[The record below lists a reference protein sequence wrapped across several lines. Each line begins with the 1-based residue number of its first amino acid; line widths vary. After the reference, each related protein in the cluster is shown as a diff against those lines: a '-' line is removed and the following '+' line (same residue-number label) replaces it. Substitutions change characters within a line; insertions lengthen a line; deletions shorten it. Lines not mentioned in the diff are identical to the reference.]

1 MDRITLK
8 ARAKVNIGLD
18 ITGVLDNGYHL
29 VDMIM
34 QTLQM
39 HDEVTIR
46 KRKEQGIEIR
56 SNLRYLPVNENNIVY
71 QAAKMMV
78 DEFQI
83 KDGLRFD
90 IKKEI
95 PVAAGMAG
103 GSADAASTLI
113 GINRMY
119 QLSLSTQ
126 ELCLRGLKLG
136 ADVPYCIQGGTMH
149 ATGIGEQLER
159 ITAMPDCFVVVVKPK
174 ASASTKVVYQKF
186 DELDQVVHP
195 DMAQLLLQMEEKNLK
210 GIAEAMGNVLEQV
223 TIPMIPEIA
232 VIKEVL
238 LKNGALNAMMSGSG
252 PTVFG
257 LYTDRVQ
264 AEKAVALLT
273 DRKEI
278 QKVCVTKFWNK

>member
-46 KRKEQGIEIR
+46 KRKQPGIEIR

-71 QAAKMMV
+71 QAAKMMI

-119 QLSLSTQ
+119 QLSLSTE
-126 ELCLRGLKLG
+126 ELCMRGLKLG
-136 ADVPYCIQGGTMH
+136 ADVPYCIHGGTMH

-186 DELDQVVHP
+186 DELEQVSHP
-195 DMAQLLLQMEEKNLK
+195 NMAHLLMQMEEKNLR
-210 GIAEAMGNVLEQV
+210 GIADTMGNVLEQV

-257 LYTDRVQ
+257 LYTDRML

>member
-1 MDRITLK
+1 MDRMTLK

-46 KRKEQGIEIR
+46 KKRERGIEIR

-78 DEFQI
+78 DEFQNQ
-83 KDGLRFD
+83 DGLRFD

-103 GSADAASTLI
+103 GSADAASALI

-119 QLSLSTQ
+119 QLSLSTE
-126 ELCLRGLKLG
+126 ELCIRGLQLG

-149 ATGIGEQLER
+149 ATGIGEKLER

-186 DELDQVVHP
+186 DQLEQVKHP
-195 DMAQLLLQMEEKNLK
+195 NMTQLLLQMEGKNLN
-210 GIAEAMGNVLEQV
+210 GIADAMGNVLEQV
-223 TIPMIPEIA
+223 TISMIPEIA
-232 VIKEVL
+232 TIKEVL

-257 LYTDRVQ
+257 LYTDRTQ
-264 AEKAVALLT
+264 ADRAVAELSYIK
-273 DRKEI
+273 DI
-278 QKVCVTKFWNK
+278 QKACVTKFWNK

>member
-1 MDRITLK
+1 MDRMTLK

-46 KRKEQGIEIR
+46 KKRERGIEIR

-83 KDGLRFD
+83 QDGLRFD

-103 GSADAASTLI
+103 GSADAASALI

-119 QLSLSTQ
+119 QLSLSTE
-126 ELCLRGLKLG
+126 ELCIRGLQLG

-149 ATGIGEQLER
+149 ATGIGEKLER

-186 DELDQVVHP
+186 DQLEQVKHP
-195 DMAQLLLQMEEKNLK
+195 NMTQLLLQMEGKNLN
-210 GIAEAMGNVLEQV
+210 GIADAMGNVLEQV
-223 TIPMIPEIA
+223 TISMIPEIA
-232 VIKEVL
+232 TIKEVL

-257 LYTDRVQ
+257 LYTNRAQADR
-264 AEKAVALLT
+264 AVAELSN
-273 DRKEI
+273 KKSI
-278 QKVCVTKFWNK
+278 QKACVTKFWNK

>member
-18 ITGVLDNGYHL
+18 ITGVLENGYHL

-34 QTLQM
+34 QTLQL

-46 KRKEQGIEIR
+46 KKRETGIEIR

-83 KDGLRFD
+83 QDGLRFD

-126 ELCLRGLKLG
+126 ELCIRGLKLG

-149 ATGIGEQLER
+149 ATGIGEHLER

-174 ASASTKVVYQKF
+174 ASASTKIVYQKF
-186 DELDQVVHP
+186 DQLSQVIHP
-195 DMAQLLLQMEEKNLK
+195 NMTQLLLQMEDKSLN
-210 GIAEAMGNVLEQV
+210 GIAAAMGNVLEQV

-232 VIKEVL
+232 SIKEVL

-257 LYTDRVQ
+257 LYNDRTQ
-264 AEKAVALLT
+264 ADRAVAELSYIK
-273 DRKEI
+273 DI
-278 QKVCVTKFWNK
+278 QKACVTKFWNK

>member
-1 MDRITLK
+1 MDRMTLK

-46 KRKEQGIEIR
+46 KKRERGIEIR

-83 KDGLRFD
+83 QDGLRFD

-103 GSADAASTLI
+103 GSADAASALI

-119 QLSLSTQ
+119 QLSLSTE
-126 ELCLRGLKLG
+126 ELCIRGLQLG

-149 ATGIGEQLER
+149 ATGIGEKLER

-186 DELDQVVHP
+186 DQLEQVKHP
-195 DMAQLLLQMEEKNLK
+195 NMTQLLLQMEGMNLN
-210 GIAEAMGNVLEQV
+210 GIADAMGNVLEQV
-223 TIPMIPEIA
+223 TISMIPEIA
-232 VIKEVL
+232 TIKEVL

-257 LYTDRVQ
+257 LYTNRAQADR
-264 AEKAVALLT
+264 AVAELSN
-273 DRKEI
+273 KKSI
-278 QKVCVTKFWNK
+278 QKACVTKFWNK

>member
-1 MDRITLK
+1 MDRMTLK

-46 KRKEQGIEIR
+46 KKRERGIEIR

-83 KDGLRFD
+83 QDGLRFD

-103 GSADAASTLI
+103 GSADAASALI

-119 QLSLSTQ
+119 QLSLSTE
-126 ELCLRGLKLG
+126 ELCIRGLQLG

-149 ATGIGEQLER
+149 ATGIGEKLER

-186 DELDQVVHP
+186 DQLEQVKHP
-195 DMAQLLLQMEEKNLK
+195 NMTQLLLQMEGKNLN
-210 GIAEAMGNVLEQV
+210 GIASAMGNVLEQV
-223 TIPMIPEIA
+223 TISMIPEIA
-232 VIKEVL
+232 TIKEVL

-257 LYTDRVQ
+257 LYTNRTQADR
-264 AEKAVALLT
+264 AVAELSNKK
-273 DRKEI
+273 DI
-278 QKVCVTKFWNK
+278 QKACVTKFWNK

>member
-18 ITGVLDNGYHL
+18 ITGVLENGYHL

-34 QTLQM
+34 QTLQL

-46 KRKEQGIEIR
+46 KKRETGIEIR

-83 KDGLRFD
+83 QDGLRFD

-95 PVAAGMAG
+95 PVTAGMAG

-126 ELCLRGLKLG
+126 ELCIRGLKLG

-149 ATGIGEQLER
+149 ATGIGEHLER

-174 ASASTKVVYQKF
+174 ASASTKIVYQKF
-186 DELDQVVHP
+186 DQLSQVIHP
-195 DMAQLLLQMEEKNLK
+195 NMTQLLLQMEDKSLN
-210 GIAEAMGNVLEQV
+210 GIAAAMGNVLEQV

-232 VIKEVL
+232 SIKEVL

-257 LYTDRVQ
+257 LYTDRTQ
-264 AEKAVALLT
+264 ADRAVAELSYIK
-273 DRKEI
+273 DI
-278 QKVCVTKFWNK
+278 QKACVTKFWNK

>member
-1 MDRITLK
+1 MDRMTLK

-46 KRKEQGIEIR
+46 KKRERGIEIR

-83 KDGLRFD
+83 QDGLRFD

-103 GSADAASTLI
+103 GSADAASVLI

-119 QLSLSTQ
+119 QLSLSTE
-126 ELCLRGLKLG
+126 ELCIRGLQLG

-149 ATGIGEQLER
+149 ATGIGEKLER

-186 DELDQVVHP
+186 DELEQVKHP
-195 DMAQLLLQMEEKNLK
+195 NMTQLLLQMEGKNLN
-210 GIAEAMGNVLEQV
+210 GIADAMGNVLEQV
-223 TIPMIPEIA
+223 TISMIPEIA
-232 VIKEVL
+232 TIKEVL

-257 LYTDRVQ
+257 LYTNRAQADR
-264 AEKAVALLT
+264 AVAELSN
-273 DRKEI
+273 KKSI
-278 QKVCVTKFWNK
+278 QKACVTKFWNK

>member
-46 KRKEQGIEIR
+46 KRKQPGIEIR

-71 QAAKMMV
+71 QAAKMMI

-119 QLSLSTQ
+119 QLSLSTE
-126 ELCLRGLKLG
+126 ELCMRGLKLG
-136 ADVPYCIQGGTMH
+136 ADVPYCIHGGTMH

-186 DELDQVVHP
+186 DALEQVSHP
-195 DMAQLLLQMEEKNLK
+195 NMAHLLMQMEEKNLR
-210 GIAEAMGNVLEQV
+210 GIADTMGNVLEQV

-257 LYTDRVQ
+257 LYTDRML

>member
-1 MDRITLK
+1 MDRMTLK

-46 KRKEQGIEIR
+46 KKRERGIEIR

-83 KDGLRFD
+83 QDGLRFD

-103 GSADAASTLI
+103 GSADAASALI

-119 QLSLSTQ
+119 QLSLSTE
-126 ELCLRGLKLG
+126 ELCIRGLQLG

-149 ATGIGEQLER
+149 ATGIGEKLER

-186 DELDQVVHP
+186 DELEQVKHP
-195 DMAQLLLQMEEKNLK
+195 NMTQLLLQMEGMNLN
-210 GIAEAMGNVLEQV
+210 GIADAMGNVLEQV
-223 TIPMIPEIA
+223 TISMIPEIA
-232 VIKEVL
+232 TIKEVL

-257 LYTDRVQ
+257 LYTNRAQADR
-264 AEKAVALLT
+264 AVAELSN
-273 DRKEI
+273 KKSI
-278 QKVCVTKFWNK
+278 QKACVTKFWNK

>member
-1 MDRITLK
+1 MDRMTLK

-46 KRKEQGIEIR
+46 KKRERGIEIR

-83 KDGLRFD
+83 QDGLRFD

-103 GSADAASTLI
+103 GSADAASALI

-119 QLSLSTQ
+119 QLSLSTE
-126 ELCLRGLKLG
+126 ELCIRGLQLG

-149 ATGIGEQLER
+149 AT
-159 ITAMPDCFVVVVKPK
+159 
-174 ASASTKVVYQKF
+174 
-186 DELDQVVHP
+186 
-195 DMAQLLLQMEEKNLK
+195 
-210 GIAEAMGNVLEQV
+210 
-223 TIPMIPEIA
+223 
-232 VIKEVL
+232 
-238 LKNGALNAMMSGSG
+238 
-252 PTVFG
+252 
-257 LYTDRVQ
+257 
-264 AEKAVALLT
+264 
-273 DRKEI
+273 
-278 QKVCVTKFWNK
+278 

>member
-1 MDRITLK
+1 MDRMTLK

-46 KRKEQGIEIR
+46 KKRERGIEIR

-83 KDGLRFD
+83 QDGLRFD

-103 GSADAASTLI
+103 GSADAASALI

-119 QLSLSTQ
+119 QLSLSTE
-126 ELCLRGLKLG
+126 ELCIRGLQLG

-149 ATGIGEQLER
+149 ATGIGEKLER

-186 DELDQVVHP
+186 DELEQVKHP
-195 DMAQLLLQMEEKNLK
+195 NMTQLLLQMEGKNLN
-210 GIAEAMGNVLEQV
+210 GIADAMGNVLEQV
-223 TIPMIPEIA
+223 TISMIPEIA
-232 VIKEVL
+232 TIKEVL

-257 LYTDRVQ
+257 LYTNRAQADR
-264 AEKAVALLT
+264 AVAELSN
-273 DRKEI
+273 KKSI
-278 QKVCVTKFWNK
+278 QKACVTKFWNK

>member
-1 MDRITLK
+1 M
-8 ARAKVNIGLD
+8 NIGLD

-46 KRKEQGIEIR
+46 KKRERGIEIR

-83 KDGLRFD
+83 QDGLRFD

-103 GSADAASTLI
+103 GSADAASALI

-119 QLSLSTQ
+119 QLSLSTE
-126 ELCLRGLKLG
+126 ELCIRGLQLG

-149 ATGIGEQLER
+149 ATGIGEKLER

-186 DELDQVVHP
+186 DQLEQVKHP
-195 DMAQLLLQMEEKNLK
+195 NMTQLLLQMEGMNLN
-210 GIAEAMGNVLEQV
+210 GIADAMGNVLEQV
-223 TIPMIPEIA
+223 TISMIPEIA
-232 VIKEVL
+232 TIKEVL

-257 LYTDRVQ
+257 LYTNRAQADR
-264 AEKAVALLT
+264 AVAELSN
-273 DRKEI
+273 KKSI
-278 QKVCVTKFWNK
+278 QKACVTKFWNK

>member
-18 ITGVLDNGYHL
+18 ITGVLENGYHL

-34 QTLQM
+34 QTLQL

-46 KRKEQGIEIR
+46 KKRETGIEIR

-83 KDGLRFD
+83 QDGLRFD

-126 ELCLRGLKLG
+126 ELCIRGLKLG

-149 ATGIGEQLER
+149 ATGIGEHLER

-174 ASASTKVVYQKF
+174 ASASTKIVYQKF
-186 DELDQVVHP
+186 DQLSQVIHP
-195 DMAQLLLQMEEKNLK
+195 NMTQLLLQMEDKSLN
-210 GIAEAMGNVLEQV
+210 GIAAAMGNVLEQV

-232 VIKEVL
+232 SIKEVL

-257 LYTDRVQ
+257 LYTDRTQ
-264 AEKAVALLT
+264 ADRAVAELSYIK
-273 DRKEI
+273 DI
-278 QKVCVTKFWNK
+278 QKACVTKFWNK

>member
-18 ITGVLDNGYHL
+18 ITGVLENGYHL

-34 QTLQM
+34 QTLQL

-46 KRKEQGIEIR
+46 KKRETGIEIR

-83 KDGLRFD
+83 QDGLRFD

-126 ELCLRGLKLG
+126 ELCIRGLKLG

-149 ATGIGEQLER
+149 ATGIGEHLER

-174 ASASTKVVYQKF
+174 ASASTKIVYQKF
-186 DELDQVVHP
+186 DQLSQVIHP
-195 DMAQLLLQMEEKNLK
+195 NMTQLLLQMEDKSLN
-210 GIAEAMGNVLEQV
+210 GIAAAMGNVLEQV

-232 VIKEVL
+232 SIKEVL

-257 LYTDRVQ
+257 LYTDRTQ
-264 AEKAVALLT
+264 ADRAVAELSYK
-273 DRKEI
+273 KEI

>member
-1 MDRITLK
+1 MDRMTLK

-46 KRKEQGIEIR
+46 KKRERGIEIR

-83 KDGLRFD
+83 QDGLRFD

-126 ELCLRGLKLG
+126 ELCIRGLKLG

-149 ATGIGEQLER
+149 ATGIGEHLER

-174 ASASTKVVYQKF
+174 ASASTKIVYQKF
-186 DELDQVVHP
+186 DQLSQVIHP
-195 DMAQLLLQMEEKNLK
+195 NMTQLLLQMEDKSLN
-210 GIAEAMGNVLEQV
+210 GIAAAMGNVLEQV

-232 VIKEVL
+232 SIKEVL

-257 LYTDRVQ
+257 LYTNRAQADR
-264 AEKAVALLT
+264 AVAELSN
-273 DRKEI
+273 KKSI
-278 QKVCVTKFWNK
+278 QKACVTKFWNK

>member
-18 ITGVLDNGYHL
+18 ITGVLENGYHL

-34 QTLQM
+34 QTLQL

-46 KRKEQGIEIR
+46 KIKVDGIEIR

-71 QAAKMMV
+71 QAAKMMK

-103 GSADAASTLI
+103 GSADAASTLL

-119 QLSLSTQ
+119 RLNLSLE
-126 ELCLRGLKLG
+126 ELCDRGLKLG

-149 ATGIGEQLER
+149 ATGIGEHLKR
-159 ITAMPDCFVVVVKPK
+159 ITPMPECFVVVAKPK

-186 DELDQVVHP
+186 DQLEQVTHP
-195 DMAQLLLQMEEKNLK
+195 NMTNLLQQIEKKDLK
-210 GIAEAMGNVLEQV
+210 EIATEMGNVLEQV

-232 VIKEVL
+232 VIKDVL
-238 LKNGALNAMMSGSG
+238 LKHGALNAMMSGSG

-257 LYTDRVQ
+257 LFTELIY
-264 AEKAVALLT
+264 AENAVLELSEK
-273 DRKEI
+273 KEI
-278 QKVCVTKFWNK
+278 QKVCITRFWNK

>member
-1 MDRITLK
+1 MDRMTLK

-46 KRKEQGIEIR
+46 KKRERGIEIR

-83 KDGLRFD
+83 QDGLRFD

-103 GSADAASTLI
+103 GSADAASALI

-119 QLSLSTQ
+119 QLSLSTE
-126 ELCLRGLKLG
+126 ELCIRGLQLG

-149 ATGIGEQLER
+149 ATGIGEHLER

-174 ASASTKVVYQKF
+174 ASASTKIVYQKF
-186 DELDQVVHP
+186 DQLSQVIHP
-195 DMAQLLLQMEEKNLK
+195 NMTQLLLQMEGMNLN
-210 GIAEAMGNVLEQV
+210 GIADAMGNVLEQV
-223 TIPMIPEIA
+223 TISMIPEIA
-232 VIKEVL
+232 TIKEVL

-257 LYTDRVQ
+257 LYTNRAQADR
-264 AEKAVALLT
+264 AVAELSN
-273 DRKEI
+273 KKSI
-278 QKVCVTKFWNK
+278 QKACVTKFWNK